1 MKKMKK
7 SLLSLVTAF
16 IMSAS
21 MLPSM
26 MTASAEYIQG
36 ETLYS
41 NDLESGKTLHTG
53 CTAIVADPTDESN
66 NCAKY
71 TASWY
76 GAGLD
81 LSKAVSSGI
90 VQVTFDY
97 MTQATGSSFHLN
109 LAGSERS
116 GKNLLT
122 LIRRN
127 GTTMEGAA
135 GVYGTFEI
143 NKWYTVDTIINFD
156 TKQYITN
163 VTDKT
168 TGNVVASKDVTL
180 AKSDAEYSGWPAA
193 IDTFTMLFFSGG
205 GKDLEFL
212 DNISVKTLSEKPEE
226 TVLYSNDVEGGKVL
240 HAGGTKVVTDPAD
253 SSNNCAQYNGGWY
266 GAGLDLS
273 EKVKS
278 GIVQV
283 KFDYMTNATGSSFH
297 FDLAGSERSGKNLL
311 TLVRRNGDVL
321 EGAAGRYGTVETGK
335 WYTVDTI
342 INFDTKHY
350 VTYIKDK
357 ATGAVIN
364 SKDVTLEA
372 TTAEYSG
379 WPAEINEFTML
390 FFSGGSADEYLDNV
404 FVTTLLEEPA
414 PLPTEKTLYSND
426 VEGGKVL
433 HAGGTKV
440 VTDPADSSNN
450 CAQYNGGW
458 YGAGLDLS
466 EKVSSGIVEVKFD
479 YMTNATGSS
488 FHLNLAGSERSGK
501 NLLTLIRRSGTTM
514 EGAAGVY
521 GTFET
526 GKWYT
531 INTVINFDTKH
542 YMTAVIDKATGRVLK
557 SVDTTLEPTTAE
569 YSGWPAEIDEFTMLF
584 FSGGSADEYLDNVL
598 VKTLLEEPA
607 PMPETPE
614 PEEPEVNKNV
624 LYSNNYEKASGTDNY
639 IINTAADGNKY
650 LTIKARW
657 WALQNKFE
665 NVSKNKIK
673 VKFDFMNTASGSSFY
688 AALADSSVST
698 SDGTEQLV
706 LIRDEAKME
715 CYSSTQNRNILGN
728 HIENEWL
735 TYEAIIDINTKHCIS
750 TVYNKASGDAIAT
763 VEVTLEAT
771 DGNLADWPKTATGF
785 DTFLIQTGRGE
796 GTHIDNV
803 VIEKVVDAPTVSASK
818 ITVKDSL
825 GAVQNVWTDVS
836 PLMKTIEIDFATI
849 MDDATVTENEIYV
862 TKKGSETPLEA
873 TVSCA
878 DGVAV
883 WTLADTE
890 KLDRATEYVLHISA
904 DVANEIGE
912 TLGEDVTYSF
922 TTNKGMVSA
931 VMNAPKVGENAVTG
945 FANLT
950 AGDLIKVPVTYV
962 NTTGEAKDLYFVV
975 AYYKSGFK
983 TLADVE
989 FIKTPFVGTITNG
1002 EYDFEH
1008 TFKKVDGADSMRFM
1022 MWDGFDTLVP
1032 LSASV
1037 SIK

>member
-7 SLLSLVTAF
+7 TLLSLFTVLT
-16 IMSAS
+16 MVAS
-21 MLPSM
+21 MTTTM

-41 NDLESGKTLHTG
+41 NDLESGTTLHTG

-135 GVYGTFEI
+135 GVYGTFET

-180 AKSDAEYSGWPAA
+180 AKSDAEYSGWPAE
-193 IDTFTMLFFSGG
+193 INEFTMLFFSGG

-240 HAGGTKVVTDPAD
+240 HAGGTTVVTDPVD
-253 SSNNCAQYNGGWY
+253 SSNNCAKYNGGWY

-297 FDLAGSERSGKNLL
+297 LNLAGSERSGKNLL
-311 TLVRRNGDVL
+311 TLIRRNGTIM
-321 EGAAGRYGTVETGK
+321 EGAAGRYGTFETGK

-433 HAGGTKV
+433 HAGGTTV

-450 CAQYNGGW
+450 CAKYNGGW

-466 EKVSSGIVEVKFD
+466 EAVSEGIVQVKFD

-501 NLLTLIRRSGTTM
+501 NLLTLIRRSGTIM

-526 GKWYT
+526 EKWYT
-531 INTVINFDTKH
+531 IDTVINFDTKH
-542 YMTAVIDKATGRVLK
+542 YVTAIKDKATGNVLN
-557 SVDTTLEPTTAE
+557 VIDTTLEASTAE
-569 YSGWPAEIDEFTMLF
+569 YSGWPAEINEFTMLF
-584 FSGGSADEYLDNVL
+584 FSGGSSEEYLDNVL
-598 VKTLLEEPA
+598 VKTLLEEPEA
-607 PMPETPE
+607 PTPNVPEQD
-614 PEEPEVNKNV
+614 KNN
-624 LYSNNYEKASGTDNY
+624 LYSNDFEKVSSTDNY
-639 IINTAADGNKY
+639 IINTDTDGNKY
-650 LTIKARW
+650 LTVKARW
-657 WALQNKFE
+657 WALQYKFDK
-665 NVSKNKIK
+665 VSKNKIK

-688 AALADSSVST
+688 AALADSEVST

-715 CYSSTQNRNILGN
+715 CYSSTQNRNILGD
-728 HIENEWL
+728 HIDNEWL
-735 TYEAIIDINTKHCIS
+735 TYEAVIDINTKECVS
-750 TVYNKASGDAIAT
+750 TVSRKATGEEIAK
-763 VEVTLEAT
+763 VDVTLTAT
-771 DGNLADWPKTATGF
+771 ADNLADWPKTATSF
-785 DTFLIQTGRGE
+785 DTFLIQTGRSE
-796 GTHIDNV
+796 GTHIDNL
-803 VIEKVVDAPTVSASK
+803 VIEKVVGAPTVSANQ
-818 ITVKDSL
+818 ITIKDSL
-825 GAVQNVWTDVS
+825 GEVQSVWTDVS
-836 PLMKTIEIDFATI
+836 PASKTFSIDFATD
-849 MDDATVTENEIYV
+849 MDEATVTEETVYI
-862 TKKGSETPLEA
+862 TEKGLETPLTA
-873 TVSCA
+873 TVECA

-883 WTLADTE
+883 LTLADGQLKQT
-890 KLDRATEYVLHISA
+890 KEYVLHIS
-904 DVANEIGE
+904 DTVENTTGE
-912 TLGEDVTYSF
+912 ALGEEATYGF
-922 TTNKGMVSA
+922 KVSA
-931 VMNAPKVGENAVTG
+931 GKVSAIMGTPAVG
-945 FANLT
+945 DVSDISFANLK
-950 AGDLIKVPVTYV
+950 AGDIVEVPVTYV
-962 NTTGEAKDLYFVV
+962 NTTGENEDVKFIV
-975 AYYKSGFK
+975 AYYKNNG
-983 TLADVE
+983 TTVADVE
-989 FIKTPFVGTITNG
+989 FIDVPFGDDAMNA
-1002 EYDFEH
+1002 EYIFKH
-1008 TFKKVDGADSMRFM
+1008 TFKTVTDADALRIMI
-1022 MWDGFDTLVP
+1022 WEGFDTLVP
-1032 LSASV
+1032 LAGSV
-1037 SIK
+1037 EIK